1 MCFTECPSGLYG
13 SGCTQICGQC
23 ADHASCD
30 SIMGHCPT
38 ECSPGWRGTHCN
50 IRKCLLY
57 IYIKKKHH
65 SKFDTKN
72 NYNTRT

>member
-50 IRKCLLY
+50 IRKCLL
-57 IYIKKKHH
+57 
-65 SKFDTKN
+65 
-72 NYNTRT
+72 